1 MKYNFDEI
9 IDRRNTSC
17 VKFDA
22 VAERLVEMILSLFG
36 WPIWIFFHLLRD

>member
-1 MKYNFDEI
+1 MKYNFDEV

-22 VAERLVEMILSLFG
+22 VSERLGRNDFIPLWVADM
-36 WPIWIFFHLLRD
+36 D